1 MSNTPH
7 DFLITLKM
15 DDRIIATRNISVVE
29 YNDNIIYSLRLNQLM
44 KDMSTL
50 VEDALK
56 ENDIKR
62 IDDMFIRGR
71 F

>member
-1 MSNTPH
+1 MPNTPH

-15 DDRIIATRNISVVE
+15 DDKIIATRNISVTE

-44 KDMSTL
+44 KDMSAL
-50 VEDALK
+50 LEDALK